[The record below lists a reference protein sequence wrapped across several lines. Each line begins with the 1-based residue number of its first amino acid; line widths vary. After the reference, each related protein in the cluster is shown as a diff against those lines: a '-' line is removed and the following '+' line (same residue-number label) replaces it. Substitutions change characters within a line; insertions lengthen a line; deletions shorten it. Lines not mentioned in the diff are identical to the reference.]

1 MKNER
6 EKPIEGSIRIAL
18 RFIFN
23 IQNMCQFCA
32 MKTTYPNALKL
43 ALLLLRIT
51 MKSTPQKNQ
60 RMSVNSVALK
70 TSLVGVGNALLGK

>member
-1 MKNER
+1 MKGK
-6 EKPIEGSIRIAL
+6 KPIEDSTRIAL

-23 IQNMCQFCA
+23 IWNICQFCA

-43 ALLLLRIT
+43 AVLLLRIT
-51 MKSTPQKNQ
+51 MKSTPPKNQ

-70 TSLVGVGNALLGK
+70 NSLIVVGNALLGK